1 MLYKIFYKIKN
12 FFWELDLFMSSMK
25 ALEEDINK
33 TM

>member
-1 MLYKIFYKIKN
+1 MIRKLIYKIKN